1 MEYTFGPWK
10 AVPRFEY
17 VSKDDNWVVWDI
29 KGPPQA
35 IKGQFIRP
43 GDAQLVSAAP
53 GMYEALR
60 QIKSVLEVPIDD
72 PLEFCK
78 ALVKVAEIADD
89 GLLKAETP
97 VRGS

>member
-1 MEYTFGPWK
+1 M
-10 AVPRFEY
+10 
-17 VSKDDNWVVWDI
+17 
-29 KGPPQA
+29 
-35 IKGQFIRP
+35 
-43 GDAQLVSAAP
+43 VSAAP